1 MLFIRAKTK
10 GLKEGYWKLR
20 KWDVHILSFKSNENN
35 KGVEYLYINS
45 HTKNTSHCLFPG
57 GSGVKNPRAMQEMQV
72 WSLDQK
78 GPLEKEMA
86 THPREISWTEE
97 PGRLY
102 SPWGLKRVRHYL
114 ATKKQQ
120 EYMLPVTDQS
130 EFLGITLKLL
140 RGRSKQLWRSMENKG
155 N

>member
-1 MLFIRAKTK
+1 M
-10 GLKEGYWKLR
+10 
-20 KWDVHILSFKSNENN
+20 HILSFKSNENN

-45 HTKNTSHCLFPG
+45 HTKNTSQCLFPG
-57 GSGVKNPRAMQEMQV
+57 GSGVKNPPAMQEMQV

-78 GPLEKEMA
+78 DPLEKEMA
-86 THPREISWTEE
+86 THSREISWTEE

-120 EYMLPVTDQS
+120 ECMLPVTDQS

-140 RGRSKQLWRSMENKG
+140 RGRSKQLWRSMEDKG